1 MSKETITK
9 KTIITNKTDYKKAP
23 KIELHCHLDGS
34 LRPESV
40 LDELKAIEYAN
51 IDLDVDKIRELLI
64 VPPNCSSLIEYLSC
78 FELPLK
84 AMQRKS
90 SIERF
95 TYEVFQ
101 DASEENVK
109 YLELRFAPILHTRMG
124 LSLDEIIES
133 SINGMNKAKADF
145 DIEGGIILCC
155 MKNYSEKSAIDTIK
169 AGEKFIGNGVV
180 GVDLA
185 GPEDEGFAKKF
196 IEPMKL
202 ARKLGYNITIHAGEA
217 ASGKNVY
224 DAITLLGAQRIGHG
238 IRINDNKAAYD
249 IVKKSNALLE
259 VCPISNVDTN
269 TVENINLHPV
279 FDYLKDGINISIN
292 TDNRTVSNT
301 TMTKELNLIDSVF
314 GLDMDSYKKIY
325 YNTVE
330 SSFASD
336 EVKCRLKRN
345 FEEYYHEL
353 LVSKK

>member
-1 MSKETITK
+1 MSKKVIAK
-9 KTIITNKTDYKKAP
+9 KDIITNKTNYKKAP

-40 LDELKAIEYAN
+40 LDELKAIEYENA
-51 IDLDVDKIRELLI
+51 DLSVDKIKELLT
-64 VPPNCSSLIEYLSC
+64 VPENCSSLVEYLSC

-84 AMQRKS
+84 VMQRRS

-109 YLELRFAPILHTRMG
+109 YLELRFAPILHTKLE
-124 LSLDEIIES
+124 LSLHEVIES
-133 SINGMNKAKADF
+133 SINGMNRAKADF
-145 DIEGGIILCC
+145 SIEGGIILCC
-155 MKNYSEKSAIDTIK
+155 MKNYSEKAAIDTIK
-169 AGEKFIGNGVV
+169 AGEKFIGEGIV
-180 GVDLA
+180 GIDLA

-196 IEPMKL
+196 IEAMKL
-202 ARKLGYNITIHAGEA
+202 ARTLGYNITVHAGEA

-238 IRINDNKAAYD
+238 IRINDNKDAYD
-249 IVKKSNALLE
+249 IVKKNNILLE
-259 VCPISNVDTN
+259 VCPTSNVDTN
-269 TVENINLHPV
+269 TIVNINLHPV
-279 FDYLKDGINISIN
+279 IDYLKDGIGISIN

-345 FEEYYHEL
+345 FEEYYHEFL
-353 LVSKK
+353 GI